1 MLTREFAERFA
12 QHWLAAWNAHDLEE
26 ILSHYTQDFEMVSP
40 YIVQIA
46 AQASGKLQGKAAV
59 GAYWRMALEKMP
71 DLHFEL
77 INVMVGVDSVTI
89 NYHGAR
95 GLAAEV
101 FYFDA
106 AGLVVRACAH
116 YA

>member
-1 MLTREFAERFA
+1 MITREFAERFA
-12 QHWLAAWNAHDLEE
+12 HHWLAAWNAHDLEA
-26 ILSHYTQDFEMVSP
+26 ILSHYTDDFEMTSP

-59 GAYWRMALEKMP
+59 GAYWRTALEKMP
-71 DLHFEL
+71 NLHFEL
-77 INVMVGVDSVTI
+77 INVLVGIDSVTI

-101 FYFDA
+101 FYFDEA
-106 AGLVVRACAH
+106 CLVVGACAH